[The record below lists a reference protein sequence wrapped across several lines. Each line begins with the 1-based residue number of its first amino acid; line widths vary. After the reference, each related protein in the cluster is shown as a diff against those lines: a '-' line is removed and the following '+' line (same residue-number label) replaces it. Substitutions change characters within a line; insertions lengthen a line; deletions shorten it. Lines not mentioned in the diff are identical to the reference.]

1 METERIPTISSENW
15 MNKKFRGTLIRLE
28 RTRMFCR
35 YLLEPMMDFKRTV
48 GISSSDSLLGGSGG
62 IESEW
67 TETVWFHLLELGHV
81 GIIPVTKSL
90 MIHHVVL
97 YIYIYVHRSDA
108 VCSFFVWLICRRKK
122 FTSVRIS
129 RKKTGTRN

>member
-1 METERIPTISSENW
+1 
-15 MNKKFRGTLIRLE
+15 
-28 RTRMFCR
+28 MFCR

-90 MIHHVVL
+90 MIHHVVM
-97 YIYIYVHRSDA
+97 YIYIYMSIVRMQFA
-108 VCSFFVWLICRRKK
+108 VFLSGWFAGVKNLRL
-122 FTSVRIS
+122 
-129 RKKTGTRN
+129 

>member
-1 METERIPTISSENW
+1 
-15 MNKKFRGTLIRLE
+15 
-28 RTRMFCR
+28 MFCR

-90 MIHHVVL
+90 MIHHVVM
-97 YIYIYVHRSDA
+97 YIYICPSFG
-108 VCSFFVWLICRRKK
+108 CSLQFFCLVGLQA
-122 FTSVRIS
+122 
-129 RKKTGTRN
+129 